1 MQEKKNLPAEIVW
14 SVLRRSWSP
23 GFERLLQVGIDEGW
37 YDLKVPL
44 EASVTY
50 LPSFLP

>member
-1 MQEKKNLPAEIVW
+1 MREKKNLPAEIVW
-14 SVLRRSWSP
+14 SVLRRSWLP

-37 YDLKVPL
+37 YDPKVPL

-50 LPSFLP
+50 LPSFPP